1 VLIETVKL
9 LLGSKIQGIGHMN
22 IKELL
27 QMPEF
32 DGFKL
37 LTGNI
42 DNNRNIT
49 SVNVID
55 SPDSYLYFK
64 GGEFLLTN
72 AYIMKD
78 APEILK
84 DIIEQSAKIGVAG
97 IGIKLERF
105 ISEVPENILAL
116 AERLDFPII
125 ALPLQIAF
133 VDIIYPVL
141 RNIVN
146 EQLIQLEYS
155 EKIHKSFTQLVL
167 NGGSNQEIVDTL
179 SLLIK
184 KKIRYYDLYF
194 GEIYYSQNS
203 GTESKPAGASEALKT
218 ILADNDGYL
227 LEVDKRRYGY
237 IVVMREDSADCSEE
251 AVINQEFIKI
261 AVEHAGSVLK
271 LNTQKQISNHQIESK
286 YRDEFIQGLL
296 LNAFSSYK
304 EIKSRAAW
312 YGWDFSNQVVVAVI
326 DIRGALGKD
335 RDKYLEPLTDFIKL
349 HVRKVFPNSAYTKLG
364 EYMVFLLDTVTF
376 GKSSFDAIIKESA
389 QKLIEQLAEKYNLQ
403 TLIGIG
409 GYKSDLQFI
418 HESYNEA
425 VQSLKIS
432 KQIGSQMMFYDDIG
446 LYKLLLPLAADEMS
460 DEFCEKCLGKLIRY
474 DENNQTNYLHTLRM
488 ISENGWNLKAAASE
502 LFLHYNT
509 LKNRYYKIEEILESD
524 LNDANIR
531 VDVAVALKLLDLKN

>member
-1 VLIETVKL
+1 
-9 LLGSKIQGIGHMN
+9 MN